1 MAGLHIISLSESNI
15 NNYAPRGIYI
25 CQDKKKTNKKTLRIE
40 MLKRKKK
47 GSASFPLVAQ
57 RKVHEFNNDMN

>member
-1 MAGLHIISLSESNI
+1 MHLGVS
-15 NNYAPRGIYI
+15 IYVKT
-25 CQDKKKTNKKTLRIE
+25 KKKPTKKTLRIE